1 MTNCSFQWQ
10 SFPFPWKCAALKT
23 LLQQGSSCQP
33 HLLVE
38 TRCFR
43 VQSNKSQLMQVPNG
57 KDTESTRPDS
67 QVSVPSTRPGTWES
81 PAWSWASSPLRKEK
95 EKRNHK
101 TAWFC
106 LACHCQHLRVWV
118 RRSGKAVLLERFLQR
133 YDSTWFPSKDLEQL
147 KRLLSPSWCRV

>member
-1 MTNCSFQWQ
+1 MKQYTTCLSMTNCSFQWQ
-10 SFPFPWKCAALKT
+10 SFPFPWKRAALKT

-95 EKRNHK
+95 EKRKKEITRQRDSVWPVTVNISACEWGGVGK
-101 TAWFC
+101 RCSWRDFC
-106 LACHCQHLRVWV
+106 RDTT
-118 RRSGKAVLLERFLQR
+118 VLG
-133 YDSTWFPSKDLEQL
+133 SHPKIS
-147 KRLLSPSWCRV
+147 SN